1 MGVDGLADSVNG
13 ETTPLKKKSAKRD
26 KEDSETPKKEK
37 KKKPKPTVT
46 KPKRIHTP
54 PLLMY
59 WKPDQ

>member
-13 ETTPLKKKSAKRD
+13 ETTPPKKKSAKRD

-54 PLLMY
+54 PT
-59 WKPDQ
+59 PDEPET